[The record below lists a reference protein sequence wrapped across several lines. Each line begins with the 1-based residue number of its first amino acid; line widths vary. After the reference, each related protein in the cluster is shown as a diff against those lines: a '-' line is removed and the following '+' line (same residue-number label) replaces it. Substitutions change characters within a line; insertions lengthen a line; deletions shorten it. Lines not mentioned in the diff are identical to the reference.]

1 MQQYPI
7 NLLQLNVYT
16 RNEKVKQLNIYTE
29 WKVTKS

>member
-16 RNEKVKQLNIYTE
+16 RNEKEEQLNIYTE